1 MLDNLKLLWPNQL
14 PPNSFC
20 KLNEMEILRCPKL
33 LNVFPSYVLNN
44 LQNLETLKVS
54 ECEELGVIFE
64 IQELSTVTTNQQG
77 LATRLTT
84 LDLDCLPK
92 LKYIWSKDPRGILRF
107 QNLCKVKIHNCESL
121 DYDHVF
127 PVSMA
132 EELQQL
138 QVLDIEFNGISDEKK
153 SRVII
158 LRLLSHF
165 LGVN

>member
-1 MLDNLKLLWPNQL
+1 MLDNLKLLWPSQL
-14 PPNSFC
+14 PSNSFC

-54 ECEELGVIFE
+54 KCDELGVIFE

-92 LKYIWSKDPRGILRF
+92 LKYIWSKDPHGILRF
-107 QNLCKVKIHNCESL
+107 QNLCIHNCESL
-121 DYDHVF
+121 VYDHVF
-127 PVSMA
+127 PISVA

-138 QVLDIEFNGISDEKK
+138 QVLDIDFNGISDEKK

-165 LGVN
+165 LGNN